1 MSEYRSGFD
10 IRAMLLSPAQS
21 IHMDNYERMKES
33 IFTHNELFPEDKKEL
48 PSVKISAEEIIET
61 AKELNSFV
69 SEK

>member
-10 IRAMLLSPAQS
+10 IRAMLLSQAQS

-33 IFTHNELFPEDKKEL
+33 VFTQNDLFPNDKKEL
-48 PSVKISAEEIIET
+48 PAVEISAEDIIAT
-61 AKELNSFV
+61 AKELNTFV

>member
-10 IRAMLLSPAQS
+10 IRAMLLSQAQS

-33 IFTHNELFPEDKKEL
+33 VFTHNDLFPNNKKEL
-48 PSVKISAEEIIET
+48 PAVEISAEDIIAT
-61 AKELNSFV
+61 AKELNTFV

>member
-10 IRAMLLSPAQS
+10 IRAMLLSQAQS

-33 IFTHNELFPEDKKEL
+33 VFTLIDLFPTDKKEL
-48 PSVKISAEEIIET
+48 PEVEISAEDIIAT
-61 AKELNSFV
+61 AKELNTFV